1 MADFLLPAMR
11 LCVGMHRAVE
21 KLEIMMIAPT
31 KKKIKTDKE
40 KTERIV
46 KKIKN

>member
-31 KKKIKTDKE
+31 KKIKTDKE
-40 KTERIV
+40 KTENRQ
-46 KKIKN
+46 KN